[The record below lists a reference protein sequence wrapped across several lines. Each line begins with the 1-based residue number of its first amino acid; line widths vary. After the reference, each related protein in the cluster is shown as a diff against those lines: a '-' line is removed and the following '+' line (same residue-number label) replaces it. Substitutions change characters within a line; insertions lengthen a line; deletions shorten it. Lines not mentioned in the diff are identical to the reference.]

1 MKEKDSARMSR
12 NNRTNDFGREVIEGI
27 RNRATRF
34 LIVSLLSVSVLCVT
48 VFIYLAV
55 HMNYKSSETIGKIG
69 KIYMSGMSEQVAM
82 HFETAI
88 ELRLSQ
94 LNELLETIQT
104 EITDE
109 EKLRQELTRE
119 ARIRGFE
126 YLAFYS
132 SDGEF
137 DMIYGNQIRLMDP
150 PPFLHSLNQG
160 EKKVA
165 IGKDATEADI
175 VLMGV
180 PVTGQMSDG
189 RECRAL
195 VAGLPVHYIEETLFL
210 NENSS
215 MEYYFIIRRDG
226 SFILRGDDV
235 VDENYFDRVWNRYE
249 NVGELTPEEYVTELG
264 IAMDAQRDFSSEF
277 TIEGERRHL
286 YCTSLS
292 YSEWFLLVFMPY
304 GILDET
310 IADLGGEWVIKALS
324 SCAVILLAL
333 MVVFAKYFQQMR
345 RQMLALD
352 EARQMAE
359 HASKAKSEFL
369 SNMSH
374 DIRTPMNAI
383 VGMTSI
389 AIANIKNQ
397 QQVLNS
403 LKKISLSSR
412 HLLGLINNI
421 LDMSKIESGK
431 LSLNTEQVS
440 LSEIM
445 DGIVNIIQPQ
455 IKEKQQNFEVHVE
468 NIFAENICCDSVR
481 LNQVLIN
488 FLGNAVKFTPE
499 GGTIRLSLCEEQS
512 PRGDAYVRIHLRV
525 KDNGI
530 GMSKEFQK
538 KLFDSFS
545 REDSTRVQKTEGS
558 GLGMAIS
565 KYIIDAMA
573 GTIQV
578 ISEPGQGTEFHV
590 TVDLEKSTVPEND
603 MRLPAWDMLIVDD
616 DQQLYESAA
625 MTLESIGVRTD
636 WTMDGESAILAVE
649 ERIRKKEPY
658 HIVLMDWKLP
668 GMDGIRTARK
678 LREMYGEELP
688 ILLISA
694 YDWSEIEEDAKEAG
708 ISGFI
713 AKPLFKS
720 TLYYGLRQFA
730 GDLEVQERKAL
741 EEEFD
746 FTGRKILLAE
756 DNDLNW
762 EIAQELLS
770 EIGLELDW
778 AENGQICVEK
788 FENSSVGTYDGILM
802 DIRMPVMTGYEA
814 TKAIRKLD
822 RSDAS
827 TIPIIAMTADAFSD
841 DIQKCLACGM
851 NGHIAKPID
860 MREVTRM
867 LERFILGRNEPS
879 GNHFR

>member
-1 MKEKDSARMSR
+1 MEGKKPAK
-12 NNRTNDFGREVIEGI
+12 NYFGREVIEGI
-27 RNRATRF
+27 RNKATRF
-34 LIVSLLSVSVLCVT
+34 LMVSLLSVSVLCVI

-94 LNELLETIQT
+94 LNELVGNLQSG
-104 EITDE
+104 ITDE
-109 EKLRQELTRE
+109 EELRQRLAKE
-119 ARIRGFE
+119 AQIRGFE

-132 SDGEF
+132 GDGDF
-137 DMIYGNQIRLMDP
+137 DMIYGEKIRLMDP
-150 PPFLHSLNQG
+150 PPFLHSLDQG

-165 IGKDATEADI
+165 IGKDESDADI

-180 PVTGQMSDG
+180 PVDSRLPDG
-189 RECRAL
+189 RECKAL
-195 VAGLPVHYIEETLFL
+195 VAALPIHYIKETLFL
-210 NENSS
+210 NDSSS

-226 SFILRGDDV
+226 SFILRRNDV
-235 VDENYFDRVWNRYE
+235 EDESYFDRVLNRYGD
-249 NVGELTPEEYVTELG
+249 VGGLTPEEYLTELG
-264 IAMDAQRDFSSEF
+264 ISMDAQRDFSSEF
-277 TIEGERRHL
+277 IIEGERRHL

-310 IADLGGEWVIKALS
+310 IAELGGEWLVRALGG
-324 SCAVILLAL
+324 CAVILLAL
-333 MVVFAKYFQQMR
+333 MIVFFKYFRQMR
-345 RQMLALD
+345 KQMLALD

-397 QQVLNS
+397 QQVLNN

-431 LSLNTEQVS
+431 LSLNVEQIS

-445 DGIVNIIQPQ
+445 DGIVSIIQPQ
-455 IKEKQQNFEVHVE
+455 IKEKSQHFEVHVD
-468 NIFAENICCDSVR
+468 NVFVENICCDSVR

-499 GGTIRLSLCEEQS
+499 GGTIRLSLCEELS

-525 KDNGI
+525 RDNGI

-558 GLGMAIS
+558 GLGMAIT

-573 GTIQV
+573 GTIEV
-578 ISEPGQGTEFHV
+578 KSEPGKGTEFHV
-590 TVDLEKSTVPEND
+590 TLDLERSTVPEND
-603 MRLPAWDMLIVDD
+603 MRLPEWDMLIVDD

-625 MTLESIGVRTD
+625 TALQASGVRTE
-636 WTMDGESAILAVE
+636 WTMDGESALLAVE
-649 ERIRKKEPY
+649 ERMRQNRPY
-658 HIVLMDWKLP
+658 HIILMDWKLP
-668 GMDGIRTARK
+668 GIDGIRTARK
-678 LREMYGEELP
+678 LRELCGDELP

-694 YDWSEIEEDAKEAG
+694 YDWSEIEEEARAAG

-720 TLYYGLRQFA
+720 TLYYSLRQFA
-730 GDLEVQERKAL
+730 GDFKAQEWGTP
-741 EEEFD
+741 EGEFD
-746 FTGRKILLAE
+746 FSGRRILLAE

-788 FENSSVGTYDGILM
+788 FERSPVGTYDGILM

-822 RSDAS
+822 RPDAG
-827 TIPIIAMTADAFSD
+827 TIPIIAMSADAFSE

-867 LERFILGRNEPS
+867 LERFIVDRREPLES
-879 GNHFR
+879 HF

>member
-1 MKEKDSARMSR
+1 MEGKEPAK
-12 NNRTNDFGREVIEGI
+12 NYFGREVIEGI
-27 RNRATRF
+27 RNKATRF
-34 LIVSLLSVSVLCVT
+34 LMVSLLSVSVLCVI

-94 LNELLETIQT
+94 LNELVGNLQSG
-104 EITDE
+104 ITDE
-109 EKLRQELTRE
+109 EELRQKLAKE
-119 ARIRGFE
+119 AQIRGFE

-132 SDGEF
+132 GDGDF
-137 DMIYGNQIRLMDP
+137 DMIYGEKIRLMDP
-150 PPFLHSLNQG
+150 PPFLHSLDQG

-165 IGKDATEADI
+165 IGKDESDADI

-180 PVTGQMSDG
+180 PVDSRLPDG
-189 RECRAL
+189 RECKAL
-195 VAGLPVHYIEETLFL
+195 VAALPIHYIKETLFL
-210 NENSS
+210 NDSSS

-226 SFILRGDDV
+226 SFILRRNDV
-235 VDENYFDRVWNRYE
+235 EDESYFDRVLNRYGD
-249 NVGELTPEEYVTELG
+249 VGGLTPEEYLTELG
-264 IAMDAQRDFSSEF
+264 ISMDAQRDFSSEF
-277 TIEGERRHL
+277 IIEGERRHL

-310 IADLGGEWVIKALS
+310 IAELGGEWLVRALGG
-324 SCAVILLAL
+324 CAVILLAL
-333 MVVFAKYFQQMR
+333 MIVFFKYFRQMR
-345 RQMLALD
+345 KQMLALD

-397 QQVLNS
+397 QQVLNN

-431 LSLNTEQVS
+431 LSLNVEQIS

-445 DGIVNIIQPQ
+445 DGIVSIIQPQ
-455 IKEKQQNFEVHVE
+455 IKEKSQHFEVHVD
-468 NIFAENICCDSVR
+468 NVFVENICCDSVR

-499 GGTIRLSLCEEQS
+499 GGTIRLSLCEELS

-525 KDNGI
+525 RDNGI

-558 GLGMAIS
+558 GLGMAIT

-573 GTIQV
+573 GTIEV
-578 ISEPGQGTEFHV
+578 KSEPGKGTEFHV
-590 TVDLEKSTVPEND
+590 TLDLERSTVPEND
-603 MRLPAWDMLIVDD
+603 MRLPEWDMLIVDD

-625 MTLESIGVRTD
+625 TALQASGVRTE
-636 WTMDGESAILAVE
+636 WTMDGESALLAVE
-649 ERIRKKEPY
+649 ERMRQNRPY
-658 HIVLMDWKLP
+658 HIILMDWKLP

-678 LREMYGEELP
+678 LRELCGDELP

-694 YDWSEIEEDAKEAG
+694 YDWSEIEEEARAAG

-720 TLYYGLRQFA
+720 TLYYSLRQFA
-730 GDLEVQERKAL
+730 GDFKAQEWGTP

-746 FTGRKILLAE
+746 FSGRRILLAE

-788 FENSSVGTYDGILM
+788 FERSSVGTYDGILM

-822 RSDAS
+822 RPDAG
-827 TIPIIAMTADAFSD
+827 TIPIIAMSADAFSE

-867 LERFILGRNEPS
+867 LERFIVDKKEPLES
-879 GNHFR
+879 HF

>member
-1 MKEKDSARMSR
+1 MEGKKPAK
-12 NNRTNDFGREVIEGI
+12 NYFGREVIEGI
-27 RNRATRF
+27 RNKATRF
-34 LIVSLLSVSVLCVT
+34 LMVSLLSVSVLCVI

-94 LNELLETIQT
+94 LNELVGNLQSG
-104 EITDE
+104 ITDE
-109 EKLRQELTRE
+109 EELRQRLAKE
-119 ARIRGFE
+119 AQIRGFE

-132 SDGEF
+132 GDGDF
-137 DMIYGNQIRLMDP
+137 DMIYGEKIRLMDP
-150 PPFLHSLNQG
+150 PPFLHSLDQG

-165 IGKDATEADI
+165 IGKDESDADI

-180 PVTGQMSDG
+180 PVDSRLPDG
-189 RECRAL
+189 RECKAL
-195 VAGLPVHYIEETLFL
+195 VAALPIHYIKETLFL
-210 NENSS
+210 NDSSS

-226 SFILRGDDV
+226 SFILRRNDV
-235 VDENYFDRVWNRYE
+235 EDESYFDRVLNRYGD
-249 NVGELTPEEYVTELG
+249 VGGLTPEEYLTELG
-264 IAMDAQRDFSSEF
+264 ISMDAQRDFSSEF
-277 TIEGERRHL
+277 IIEGERRHL

-310 IADLGGEWVIKALS
+310 IAELGGEWLVRALGG
-324 SCAVILLAL
+324 CAVILLAL
-333 MVVFAKYFQQMR
+333 MIVFFKYFRQMR
-345 RQMLALD
+345 KQMLALD

-397 QQVLNS
+397 QQVLNN

-431 LSLNTEQVS
+431 LSLNVEQIS

-445 DGIVNIIQPQ
+445 DGIVSIIQPQ
-455 IKEKQQNFEVHVE
+455 IKEKSQHFEVHVD
-468 NIFAENICCDSVR
+468 NVFVENICCDSVR

-499 GGTIRLSLCEEQS
+499 GGTIRLSLCEELS

-525 KDNGI
+525 RDNGI

-558 GLGMAIS
+558 GLGMAIT

-573 GTIQV
+573 GTIEV
-578 ISEPGQGTEFHV
+578 KSEPGKGTEFHV
-590 TVDLEKSTVPEND
+590 TLDLERSTVPEND
-603 MRLPAWDMLIVDD
+603 MRLPEWDMLIVDD

-625 MTLESIGVRTD
+625 TALQASGVRTE
-636 WTMDGESAILAVE
+636 WTMDGESALLAVE
-649 ERIRKKEPY
+649 ERMRQNRPY
-658 HIVLMDWKLP
+658 HIILMDWKLP

-678 LREMYGEELP
+678 LRELCGDELP

-694 YDWSEIEEDAKEAG
+694 YDWSEIEEEARAAG

-720 TLYYGLRQFA
+720 TLYYSLRQFA
-730 GDLEVQERKAL
+730 GDFKAQEWGTP
-741 EEEFD
+741 EGEFD
-746 FTGRKILLAE
+746 FSGRRILLAE

-788 FENSSVGTYDGILM
+788 FERSPVGTYDGILM

-822 RSDAS
+822 RPDAG
-827 TIPIIAMTADAFSD
+827 TIPIIAMSADAFSE

-867 LERFILGRNEPS
+867 LERFIVDRREPLES
-879 GNHFR
+879 HF

>member
-1 MKEKDSARMSR
+1 MEGKEPAK
-12 NNRTNDFGREVIEGI
+12 NYFGREVIEGI
-27 RNRATRF
+27 RNKATRF
-34 LIVSLLSVSVLCVT
+34 LMVSLLSVSVLCVI

-94 LNELLETIQT
+94 LNELVGNLQSG
-104 EITDE
+104 ITDE
-109 EKLRQELTRE
+109 EELRQRLAKE
-119 ARIRGFE
+119 AQIRGFE

-132 SDGEF
+132 GDGDF
-137 DMIYGNQIRLMDP
+137 DMIYGEKIRLMDP
-150 PPFLHSLNQG
+150 PPFLHSLDQG

-165 IGKDATEADI
+165 IGKDESDADI

-180 PVTGQMSDG
+180 PVDSRLPDG
-189 RECRAL
+189 RECKAL
-195 VAGLPVHYIEETLFL
+195 VAALPIHYIKETLFL
-210 NENSS
+210 NDSSS

-226 SFILRGDDV
+226 SFILRRNDV
-235 VDENYFDRVWNRYE
+235 EDESYFDRVLNRYGD
-249 NVGELTPEEYVTELG
+249 VGGLTPEEYLTELG
-264 IAMDAQRDFSSEF
+264 ISMDAQRDFSSEF
-277 TIEGERRHL
+277 IIEGERRHL

-310 IADLGGEWVIKALS
+310 IAELGGEWLVRALGG
-324 SCAVILLAL
+324 CAVILLAL
-333 MVVFAKYFQQMR
+333 MIVFFKYFRQMR
-345 RQMLALD
+345 KQMLALD

-397 QQVLNS
+397 QQVLNN

-431 LSLNTEQVS
+431 LSLNVEQIS

-445 DGIVNIIQPQ
+445 DGIVSIIQPQ
-455 IKEKQQNFEVHVE
+455 IKEKSQHFEVHVD
-468 NIFAENICCDSVR
+468 NVFVENICCDSVR

-499 GGTIRLSLCEEQS
+499 GGTIRLSLCEELS

-525 KDNGI
+525 RDNGI

-558 GLGMAIS
+558 GLGMAIT

-573 GTIQV
+573 GTIEV
-578 ISEPGQGTEFHV
+578 KSEPGKGTEFHV
-590 TVDLEKSTVPEND
+590 TLDLERSTVPEND
-603 MRLPAWDMLIVDD
+603 MRLPEWDMLIVDD

-625 MTLESIGVRTD
+625 TALQASGVRTE
-636 WTMDGESAILAVE
+636 WTMDGESALLAVE
-649 ERIRKKEPY
+649 ERMRQNRPY
-658 HIVLMDWKLP
+658 HIILMDWKLP

-678 LREMYGEELP
+678 LRELCGDELP

-694 YDWSEIEEDAKEAG
+694 YDWSEIEEEARAAG

-720 TLYYGLRQFA
+720 TLYYSLRQFA
-730 GDLEVQERKAL
+730 GDFKAQEWGTP

-746 FTGRKILLAE
+746 FSGRRILLAE

-788 FENSSVGTYDGILM
+788 FERSPVGTYDGILM

-822 RSDAS
+822 RPDAG
-827 TIPIIAMTADAFSD
+827 TIPIIAMSADAFSE

-867 LERFILGRNEPS
+867 LERFIVDRREPLES
-879 GNHFR
+879 HF

>member
-1 MKEKDSARMSR
+1 MEGKEPAK
-12 NNRTNDFGREVIEGI
+12 NYFGREVIEGI
-27 RNRATRF
+27 RNKATRF
-34 LIVSLLSVSVLCVT
+34 LMVSLLSVSVLCVI

-94 LNELLETIQT
+94 LNELVGNLQSG
-104 EITDE
+104 ITDE
-109 EKLRQELTRE
+109 EELRQKLAKE
-119 ARIRGFE
+119 AQIRGFE

-132 SDGEF
+132 GDGDF
-137 DMIYGNQIRLMDP
+137 DMIYGEKIRLMDP
-150 PPFLHSLNQG
+150 PPFLHSLDQG

-165 IGKDATEADI
+165 IGKDESDADI

-180 PVTGQMSDG
+180 PVDSRLPDG
-189 RECRAL
+189 RECKAL
-195 VAGLPVHYIEETLFL
+195 VAALPIHYIKETLFL
-210 NENSS
+210 NDSSS

-226 SFILRGDDV
+226 SFILRRNDV
-235 VDENYFDRVWNRYE
+235 EDESYFDRVLNRYGD
-249 NVGELTPEEYVTELG
+249 VGGLTPEEYLTELG
-264 IAMDAQRDFSSEF
+264 ISMDAQRDFSSEF
-277 TIEGERRHL
+277 IIEGERRHL

-310 IADLGGEWVIKALS
+310 IAELGGEWLVRALGG
-324 SCAVILLAL
+324 CAVILLAL
-333 MVVFAKYFQQMR
+333 MIVFFKYFRQMR
-345 RQMLALD
+345 KQMLALD

-397 QQVLNS
+397 QQVLNN

-431 LSLNTEQVS
+431 LSLNVEQIS

-445 DGIVNIIQPQ
+445 DGIVSIIQPQ
-455 IKEKQQNFEVHVE
+455 IKEKSQHFEVHVD
-468 NIFAENICCDSVR
+468 NVFVENICCDSVR

-499 GGTIRLSLCEEQS
+499 GGTIRLSLCEELS

-525 KDNGI
+525 RDNGI

-558 GLGMAIS
+558 GLGMAIT

-573 GTIQV
+573 GTIEV
-578 ISEPGQGTEFHV
+578 KSEPGKGTEFHV
-590 TVDLEKSTVPEND
+590 TLDLERSTVPEND
-603 MRLPAWDMLIVDD
+603 MRLPEWDMLIVDD

-625 MTLESIGVRTD
+625 TALQASGVRTE
-636 WTMDGESAILAVE
+636 WTMDGESALLAVE
-649 ERIRKKEPY
+649 ERMRQNRPY
-658 HIVLMDWKLP
+658 HIILMDWKLP

-678 LREMYGEELP
+678 LRELCGDELP

-694 YDWSEIEEDAKEAG
+694 YDWSEIEEEARAAG

-720 TLYYGLRQFA
+720 TLYYSLRQFA
-730 GDLEVQERKAL
+730 GDFKAQEWGTP

-746 FTGRKILLAE
+746 FSGRRILLAE

-788 FENSSVGTYDGILM
+788 FERSPVGTYDGILM

-822 RSDAS
+822 RPDAG
-827 TIPIIAMTADAFSD
+827 TIPIIAMSADAFSE

-867 LERFILGRNEPS
+867 LERFIVDRKEPLES
-879 GNHFR
+879 HF

>member
-1 MKEKDSARMSR
+1 MEGKEPAK
-12 NNRTNDFGREVIEGI
+12 NYFGREVIEGI
-27 RNRATRF
+27 RNKATRF
-34 LIVSLLSVSVLCVT
+34 LMVSLLSVSVLCVI
-48 VFIYLAV
+48 VFIYLAI

-94 LNELLETIQT
+94 LNELVGNLQSG
-104 EITDE
+104 ITDE
-109 EKLRQELTRE
+109 EELRQRLAKE
-119 ARIRGFE
+119 AQIRGFE

-132 SDGEF
+132 GDGDF
-137 DMIYGNQIRLMDP
+137 DMIYGEKIRLMDP
-150 PPFLHSLNQG
+150 PPFLHSLDQG

-165 IGKDATEADI
+165 IGKDESDADI

-180 PVTGQMSDG
+180 PVDSRLPDG
-189 RECRAL
+189 RECKAL
-195 VAGLPVHYIEETLFL
+195 VAALPIHYIKETLFL
-210 NENSS
+210 NDSSS

-226 SFILRGDDV
+226 SFILRRDDV
-235 VDENYFDRVWNRYE
+235 EDESYFDRVLNRYGD
-249 NVGELTPEEYVTELG
+249 VGGLTPEEYLTELG
-264 IAMDAQRDFSSEF
+264 ISMDAQRDFSSEF
-277 TIEGERRHL
+277 IIEGERRHL

-310 IADLGGEWVIKALS
+310 IAELGGEWLVRALGG
-324 SCAVILLAL
+324 CAVILLAL
-333 MVVFAKYFQQMR
+333 MIVFFKYFRQMR
-345 RQMLALD
+345 RQMLVLD

-397 QQVLNS
+397 QQVLNN

-431 LSLNTEQVS
+431 LSLNVEQIS

-445 DGIVNIIQPQ
+445 DGIVSIIQPQ
-455 IKEKQQNFEVHVE
+455 IKEKSQHFEVHVD
-468 NIFAENICCDSVR
+468 NVFVENICCDSVR

-499 GGTIRLSLCEEQS
+499 GGTIRLSLCEELS
-512 PRGDAYVRIHLRV
+512 PRGDTYVRIHLRV
-525 KDNGI
+525 RDNGI

-558 GLGMAIS
+558 GLGMAIT

-573 GTIQV
+573 GTIEV
-578 ISEPGQGTEFHV
+578 KSEPGKGTEFHV
-590 TVDLEKSTVPEND
+590 TLDLERSTVPEND
-603 MRLPAWDMLIVDD
+603 MRLPEWDMLIVDD

-625 MTLESIGVRTD
+625 TALQASGVRTE
-636 WTMDGESAILAVE
+636 WTMDGESALLAVE
-649 ERIRKKEPY
+649 ERMRQNRPY
-658 HIVLMDWKLP
+658 HIILMDWKLP

-678 LREMYGEELP
+678 LRELCGDELP

-694 YDWSEIEEDAKEAG
+694 YDWSEIEEEARAAG

-720 TLYYGLRQFA
+720 TLYYSLRQFA
-730 GDLEVQERKAL
+730 GDFKAQEWGTP

-746 FTGRKILLAE
+746 FSGRRILLAE

-788 FENSSVGTYDGILM
+788 FERSPVGTYDGILM

-822 RSDAS
+822 RPDAG
-827 TIPIIAMTADAFSD
+827 TIPIIAMSADAFSE

-867 LERFILGRNEPS
+867 LERFIVDRREPLES
-879 GNHFR
+879 HF

>member
-1 MKEKDSARMSR
+1 MEGKKPAK
-12 NNRTNDFGREVIEGI
+12 NYFGREVIEGI
-27 RNRATRF
+27 RNKATRF
-34 LIVSLLSVSVLCVT
+34 LMVSLLSVSVLCVI

-94 LNELLETIQT
+94 LNELVGNLQSG
-104 EITDE
+104 ITDE
-109 EKLRQELTRE
+109 EELRQRLAKE
-119 ARIRGFE
+119 AQIRGFE

-132 SDGEF
+132 GDGDF
-137 DMIYGNQIRLMDP
+137 DMIYGEKIRLMDP
-150 PPFLHSLNQG
+150 PPFLHSLDQG

-165 IGKDATEADI
+165 IGKDESDADI

-180 PVTGQMSDG
+180 PVDSRLPDG
-189 RECRAL
+189 RECKAL
-195 VAGLPVHYIEETLFL
+195 VAALPIHYIKETLFL
-210 NENSS
+210 NDSSS

-226 SFILRGDDV
+226 SFILRRNDV
-235 VDENYFDRVWNRYE
+235 EDESYFDRVLNRYGD
-249 NVGELTPEEYVTELG
+249 VGGLTPEEYLTELG
-264 IAMDAQRDFSSEF
+264 ISMDAQRDFSSEF
-277 TIEGERRHL
+277 IIEGERRHL

-310 IADLGGEWVIKALS
+310 IAELGGEWLVRALGG
-324 SCAVILLAL
+324 CAVILLAVV
-333 MVVFAKYFQQMR
+333 VVFCKDFRQMR
-345 RQMLALD
+345 KQMLALD

-397 QQVLNS
+397 QQVLNN

-431 LSLNTEQVS
+431 LSLNVEQIS

-445 DGIVNIIQPQ
+445 DGIVSIIQPQ
-455 IKEKQQNFEVHVE
+455 IKEKSQHFEVHVD
-468 NIFAENICCDSVR
+468 NVFVENICCDSVR

-499 GGTIRLSLCEEQS
+499 GGTIRLSLCEELS

-525 KDNGI
+525 RDNGI

-558 GLGMAIS
+558 GLGMAIT

-573 GTIQV
+573 GTIEV
-578 ISEPGQGTEFHV
+578 KSEPGKGTEFHV
-590 TVDLEKSTVPEND
+590 TLDLERSTVPEND
-603 MRLPAWDMLIVDD
+603 MRLPEWDMLIVDD

-625 MTLESIGVRTD
+625 TALQASGVRTE
-636 WTMDGESAILAVE
+636 WTMDGESALLAVE
-649 ERIRKKEPY
+649 ERMRQNRPY
-658 HIVLMDWKLP
+658 HIILMDWKLP

-678 LREMYGEELP
+678 LRELCGDELP

-694 YDWSEIEEDAKEAG
+694 YDWSEIEEEARAAG

-720 TLYYGLRQFA
+720 TLYYSLRQFA
-730 GDLEVQERKAL
+730 GDFKAQEWGTP
-741 EEEFD
+741 EGEFD
-746 FTGRKILLAE
+746 FSGRRILLAE

-788 FENSSVGTYDGILM
+788 FERSPVGTYDGILM

-822 RSDAS
+822 RPDAG
-827 TIPIIAMTADAFSD
+827 TIPIIAMSADAFSE

-867 LERFILGRNEPS
+867 LERFIVDRREPLES
-879 GNHFR
+879 HF

>member
-1 MKEKDSARMSR
+1 
-12 NNRTNDFGREVIEGI
+12 
-27 RNRATRF
+27 
-34 LIVSLLSVSVLCVT
+34 
-48 VFIYLAV
+48 
-55 HMNYKSSETIGKIG
+55 
-69 KIYMSGMSEQVAM
+69 
-82 HFETAI
+82 
-88 ELRLSQ
+88 
-94 LNELLETIQT
+94 
-104 EITDE
+104 
-109 EKLRQELTRE
+109 
-119 ARIRGFE
+119 
-126 YLAFYS
+126 
-132 SDGEF
+132 
-137 DMIYGNQIRLMDP
+137 
-150 PPFLHSLNQG
+150 
-160 EKKVA
+160 
-165 IGKDATEADI
+165 
-175 VLMGV
+175 
-180 PVTGQMSDG
+180 
-189 RECRAL
+189 
-195 VAGLPVHYIEETLFL
+195 
-210 NENSS
+210 
-215 MEYYFIIRRDG
+215 
-226 SFILRGDDV
+226 
-235 VDENYFDRVWNRYE
+235 
-249 NVGELTPEEYVTELG
+249 
-264 IAMDAQRDFSSEF
+264 
-277 TIEGERRHL
+277 
-286 YCTSLS
+286 
-292 YSEWFLLVFMPY
+292 
-304 GILDET
+304 
-310 IADLGGEWVIKALS
+310 
-324 SCAVILLAL
+324 
-333 MVVFAKYFQQMR
+333 
-345 RQMLALD
+345 
-352 EARQMAE
+352 
-359 HASKAKSEFL
+359 
-369 SNMSH
+369 
-374 DIRTPMNAI
+374 
-383 VGMTSI
+383 
-389 AIANIKNQ
+389 
-397 QQVLNS
+397 
-403 LKKISLSSR
+403 
-412 HLLGLINNI
+412 
-421 LDMSKIESGK
+421 
-431 LSLNTEQVS
+431 
-440 LSEIM
+440 
-445 DGIVNIIQPQ
+445 
-455 IKEKQQNFEVHVE
+455 
-468 NIFAENICCDSVR
+468 
-481 LNQVLIN
+481 
-488 FLGNAVKFTPE
+488 
-499 GGTIRLSLCEEQS
+499 
-512 PRGDAYVRIHLRV
+512 
-525 KDNGI
+525 
-530 GMSKEFQK
+530 
-538 KLFDSFS
+538 
-545 REDSTRVQKTEGS
+545 
-558 GLGMAIS
+558 MAIS

-827 TIPIIAMTADAFSD
+827 TIPIIAMSADAFSE

>member
-1 MKEKDSARMSR
+1 MEGKKPAK
-12 NNRTNDFGREVIEGI
+12 NYFGREVIEGI
-27 RNRATRF
+27 RNKATRF
-34 LIVSLLSVSVLCVT
+34 LMVSLLSVSVLCVI

-94 LNELLETIQT
+94 LNELVGNLQSG
-104 EITDE
+104 ITDE
-109 EKLRQELTRE
+109 EELRQRLAKE
-119 ARIRGFE
+119 AQIRGFE

-132 SDGEF
+132 GDGDF
-137 DMIYGNQIRLMDP
+137 DMIYGEKIRLMDP
-150 PPFLHSLNQG
+150 PPFLHSLDQG

-165 IGKDATEADI
+165 IGKDESDADI

-180 PVTGQMSDG
+180 PVDSRLPDG
-189 RECRAL
+189 RECKAL
-195 VAGLPVHYIEETLFL
+195 VAALPIHYIKETLFL
-210 NENSS
+210 NDSSS

-226 SFILRGDDV
+226 SFILRRNDV
-235 VDENYFDRVWNRYE
+235 EDESYFDRVLNRYGD
-249 NVGELTPEEYVTELG
+249 VGGLTPEEYLTELG
-264 IAMDAQRDFSSEF
+264 ISMDAQRDFSSEF
-277 TIEGERRHL
+277 IIEGERRHL

-310 IADLGGEWVIKALS
+310 IAELGGEWLVRALGG
-324 SCAVILLAL
+324 CAVILLAL
-333 MVVFAKYFQQMR
+333 MIVFFKYFRQMR
-345 RQMLALD
+345 KQMLALD

-397 QQVLNS
+397 QQVLNN

-431 LSLNTEQVS
+431 LSLNVEQIS

-445 DGIVNIIQPQ
+445 DGIVSIIQPQ
-455 IKEKQQNFEVHVE
+455 IKEKSQHFEVHVD
-468 NIFAENICCDSVR
+468 NVFVENICCDSVR

-499 GGTIRLSLCEEQS
+499 GGTIRLSLCEELS

-525 KDNGI
+525 RDNGI

-558 GLGMAIS
+558 GLGMAIT

-573 GTIQV
+573 GTIEV
-578 ISEPGQGTEFHV
+578 KSEPGKGTEFHV
-590 TVDLEKSTVPEND
+590 TLDLERSTVPEND
-603 MRLPAWDMLIVDD
+603 MRLPEWDMLIVDD

-625 MTLESIGVRTD
+625 TALQASGVRTE
-636 WTMDGESAILAVE
+636 WTMDGESALLAVE
-649 ERIRKKEPY
+649 ERMRQNRPY
-658 HIVLMDWKLP
+658 HIILMDWKLP

-678 LREMYGEELP
+678 LRELCGDELP

-694 YDWSEIEEDAKEAG
+694 YDWSEIEEEARAAG

-720 TLYYGLRQFA
+720 TLYYSLRQFA
-730 GDLEVQERKAL
+730 GDFKAQEWGTP

-746 FTGRKILLAE
+746 FSGRRILLAE

-788 FENSSVGTYDGILM
+788 FERSPVGTYDGILM

-822 RSDAS
+822 RPDAG
-827 TIPIIAMTADAFSD
+827 TIPIIAMSADAFSE

-867 LERFILGRNEPS
+867 LERFIVDRREPLES
-879 GNHFR
+879 HF